1 MDSRFRM
8 AMHLRSRAGRRRCW
22 LQAQALA
29 LLVLPLHEAAA
40 EPQPRPAAAPVASSA
55 PQASS
60 AAESSIAAPME
71 RIEEALG
78 ETASPLNAVEVDI
91 DNAEYEKAQAFLSA
105 YIRALEA
112 ARHRHHGDLARPLT
126 LLGDAQFGLGQ
137 YDEALQSYALAVH
150 VSRVSDG
157 LFTPKQVEAVYKQS
171 EALQR
176 LGDAEEAASRE
187 EYAFEV
193 LWKAHGPD
201 SEALLPGIFRLAKW
215 HNDNYNIFASRALFE
230 QALRIHA
237 ANGDER
243 SPKAIPALQGLA
255 ETYRMERFPPF
266 YASEREA
273 PAFSMSTRPG
283 LRTSAFDAPLTFNNF
298 PVAERALQAVI
309 HIRREDPGSG
319 PLPVSEAILDL
330 ADWHLLWERFN
341 KAEILYEHVYGVMQQ
356 LDSVDAVAYFAK
368 PKLLHL
374 PLPRAP
380 KRPSGRVG
388 MEESSGFVEVAFRVS
403 PTGGV
408 QKMRV
413 LASEPE
419 GMMDFSVRR
428 SLRNA
433 RYRPVLIDGQTAA
446 FEQETYRHEFS
457 YFEQT
462 EDVEDEDA

>member
-1 MDSRFRM
+1 M
-8 AMHLRSRAGRRRCW
+8 ATSLQSRAGRRRGW
-22 LQAQALA
+22 LLRAQAVA
-29 LLVLPLHEAAA
+29 LLALPLHGAAGAA
-40 EPQPRPAAAPVASSA
+40 EPQAQADAAPPAASA
-55 PQASS
+55 GEPS
-60 AAESSIAAPME
+60 AAAPME

-78 ETASPLNAVEVDI
+78 DASSPLDAVAVDI
-91 DNAEYEKAQAFLSA
+91 DNAEYGKAQAFLVP

-112 ARHRHHGDLARPLT
+112 ARHRHHGDLAKPLT
-126 LLGDAQFGLGQ
+126 LLGDAQFGLRQ
-137 YDEALQSYALAVH
+137 YEEALQSYALAVH

-157 LFTPKQVEAVYKQS
+157 LFTPNQIEAVYKQS

-176 LGDAEEAASRE
+176 LGNLEEAASRE

-193 LWKAHGPD
+193 LWKAHGAN

-215 HNDNYNIFASRALFE
+215 HNERYNIFAARALFE

-237 ANGDER
+237 VNGDEG
-243 SPKAIPALQGLA
+243 SPKSIPALQGLA

-273 PAFSMSTRPG
+273 PAFAMSTRPG

-309 HIRREDPGSG
+309 HIRREDPASG

-341 KAEILYEHVYGVMQQ
+341 KAEILYEHVYGVMRQ
-356 LDSVDAVAYFAK
+356 LDSVDADAYFAK
-368 PKLLHL
+368 PKLLHM
-374 PLPRAP
+374 PLPKNP
-380 KRPSGRVG
+380 KPPSGRRALEG
-388 MEESSGFVEVAFRVS
+388 KENPGFVEVAFRVS

-408 QKMRV
+408 QNMQV
-413 LASEPE
+413 VASEPK

-433 RYRPVLIDGQTAA
+433 RYRPALVDGQTTA
-446 FEQETYRHEFS
+446 FERETYRHEFR
-457 YFEQT
+457 YFVQEE
-462 EDVEDEDA
+462 EDVDDEGA